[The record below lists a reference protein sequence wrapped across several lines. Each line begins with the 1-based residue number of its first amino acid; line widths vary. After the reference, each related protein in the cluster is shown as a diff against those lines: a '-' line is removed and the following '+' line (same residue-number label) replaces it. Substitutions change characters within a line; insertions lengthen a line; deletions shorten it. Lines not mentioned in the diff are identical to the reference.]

1 MLNHQQLNAV
11 SAYMTKMD
19 VTKLA
24 AIPFLNHAELP
35 GRFLCSSLF
44 YDGEWHAWIEA
55 GDHMIKVQMWP
66 AETLYFGT
74 RAERKTDLCLRF
86 LNLIAQRL
94 SCYPI
99 GKKLSALQVDVCNLA
114 A

>member
-1 MLNHQQLNAV
+1 
-11 SAYMTKMD
+11 MTKID

-44 YDGEWHAWIEA
+44 YDGEWHAWIEV
-55 GDHMIKVQMWP
+55 DDQMIKVQMWP

-94 SCYPI
+94 ADSIPI
-99 GKKLSALQVDVCNLA
+99 FREDEPDEPDTYDRFVQSGAKK
-114 A
+114 